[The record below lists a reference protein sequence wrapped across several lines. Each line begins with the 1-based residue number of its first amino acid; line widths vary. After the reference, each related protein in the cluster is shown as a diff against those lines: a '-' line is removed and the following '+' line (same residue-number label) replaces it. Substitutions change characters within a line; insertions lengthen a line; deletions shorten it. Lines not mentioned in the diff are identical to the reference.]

1 MWAADGG
8 RIVYH
13 LPKRTRELGLP
24 LPALQRQ
31 RLEVAWLLDS
41 LGYRA
46 RLCLK
51 RGGGGVRAEGW
62 QGFLA
67 TASFLVLLVPQS
79 WMDRPMLIVTGC
91 TSGEKSLRMG
101 ISLPFAYHRS
111 FSGGGH
117 WLGVYPTPHPM
128 HVDS

>member
-1 MWAADGG
+1 MWTADGG

-51 RGGGGVRAEGW
+51 RGGEGSGQRAGRAFW
-62 QGFLA
+62 PLPVFG
-67 TASFLVLLVPQS
+67 TACSPKLDGPTHAYS
-79 WMDRPMLIVTGC
+79 DRLYL
-91 TSGEKSLRMG
+91 GEKSLRMG

>member
-1 MWAADGG
+1 MWTADGG

-51 RGGGGVRAEGW
+51 RGGRG
-62 QGFLA
+62 QGRGLA
-67 TASFLVLLVPQS
+67 GLSGHCQFLVLLVPQS

-91 TSGEKSLRMG
+91 TSGKK
-101 ISLPFAYHRS
+101 A
-111 FSGGGH
+111 
-117 WLGVYPTPHPM
+117 
-128 HVDS
+128 